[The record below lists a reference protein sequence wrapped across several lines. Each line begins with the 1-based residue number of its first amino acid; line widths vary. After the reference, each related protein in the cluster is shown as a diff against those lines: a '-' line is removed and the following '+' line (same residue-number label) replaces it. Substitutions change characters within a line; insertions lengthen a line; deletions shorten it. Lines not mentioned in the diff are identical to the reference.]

1 MLTWINEK
9 AKWVIVIFAAGIV
22 VGLLAMDR
30 VPKTNQSYPVAIVND
45 HKVSYGEFDTRIK
58 RIVQNQYQ
66 GQHLE
71 DEQYAQLRS
80 EVFRSFVRQ
89 VMMEGLYEDAELRA
103 SVAELKNEFKRNPD
117 AVRGRLVQE
126 AQSRLYAIQQ
136 QATSQ
141 EDLMQRSQAYI
152 ASLPK
157 FLVDTNFNK
166 AEFDAWLETPAAFQ
180 WGVML
185 QFEEDL
191 KNSTI
196 PARQLQVLVG
206 ASVHPTALESK
217 WNVDRRL
224 TDFDIDV
231 AYVSNSDLDSVEAVV
246 DSAMVKGYFNAHQD
260 SFFVDK
266 DQVRFDYV
274 KIPVEATE
282 GDDARIREYAMT
294 LYYQLSDTS
303 SAANFED
310 MARISSEDPGSAEN
324 GGVLEQE
331 AGRGMFVEEFE
342 KAALALDSGAISEP
356 VKTRFGYHI
365 IKNYGKSTDSTGAV
379 TAKVGHILLV
389 VNASSET
396 VDSLEAI
403 LTGIKSEVEA
413 GKSFAE
419 AAKAKNLMVE
429 RSSWIGHGENIA
441 DLGYLRG
448 LAAYAWPNENLSDD
462 VGKASPVLKNN
473 KWVVL
478 ATKAQ
483 ELKAGERDVSVYYR
497 EIEKNLIRKKLSA
510 ASAAYLTSKV
520 DQVKAWTPAAATD
533 STAEAAAAAP
543 AEIEKVKI
551 ESKNTSV
558 DGFVP
563 GFGYG
568 NVNLAKVLQSQKEG
582 EWGPV
587 VETEL
592 GAVMVKIKGK
602 KVAEQEAVEA
612 AIKDDK
618 DNALRFTSMTLF
630 NQYVGDMEKATPVV
644 NNLDL
649 FYRD

>member
-30 VPKTNQSYPVAIVND
+30 VPKTNQSYPVAVVND

-58 RIVQNQYQ
+58 NIIQNQYR

-89 VMMEGLYEDAELRA
+89 VMMEELYENAELKA

-117 AVRGRLVQE
+117 AIRARLVQE
-126 AQSRLYAIQQ
+126 AQNRLYAIQQ

-157 FLVDTNFNK
+157 FLVDTTFNK
-166 AEFDAWLETPAAFQ
+166 AEFDAWLETPEAFQ

-185 QFEEDL
+185 QFEEDM
-191 KNSTI
+191 KNATI
-196 PARQLQVLVG
+196 PSRQLQVLVG
-206 ASVHPTALESK
+206 ASVHPTSLESK
-217 WNVDRRL
+217 WNVDRRMA
-224 TDFDIDV
+224 DFDMDV
-231 AYVSNSDLDSVEAVV
+231 AYVSANDFAVEEATI

-260 SFFVDK
+260 SFFVEK
-266 DQVRFDYV
+266 DEVLFDYV
-274 KIPVEATE
+274 KLPVAATTA
-282 GDDARIREYAMT
+282 DDERIREYAMT

-303 SAANFED
+303 STANFED

-324 GGVLEQE
+324 GGMLSQE
-331 AGRGMFVEEFE
+331 AGHGVFVEEFE

-356 VKTRFGYHI
+356 IKTRFGYHI

-403 LTGIKSEVEA
+403 LSGIKTDVDA
-413 GKSFAE
+413 GKSFAD
-419 AAKAKNLMVE
+419 AAKARNLVVE
-429 RSSWIGHGENIA
+429 QSEWIGHGDNIA
-441 DLGYLRG
+441 ALGYLKG
-448 LAAYAWPNENLSDD
+448 LSSFAWPNENLSED
-462 VGKASPVLKNN
+462 VGNVSPVLKNN
-473 KWVVL
+473 QWVVI
-478 ATKAQ
+478 ASKAK
-483 ELKAGERDVSVYYR
+483 ELKAGDRDVSLHYDA
-497 EIEKNLIRKKLSA
+497 IKKNLLQKKSA
-510 ASAAYLTSKV
+510 AAAAAYLTTVAEK
-520 DQVKAWTPAAATD
+520 VKAWTPADSADSAATN
-533 STAEAAAAAP
+533 AP

-551 ESKNTSV
+551 ESKNASV
-558 DGFVP
+558 EGFIP
-563 GFGYG
+563 GFGYANP
-568 NVNLAKVLQSQKEG
+568 NVAKVLMSQKEG

-587 VETEL
+587 VETDI
-592 GAVMVKIKGK
+592 GAVMVKIKSK
-602 KVAEQEAVEA
+602 KAIDQAALEA
-612 AIKDDK
+612 AIKDEK
-618 DNALRFTSMTLF
+618 DNALRFTSMTVF
-630 NQYVGDMEKATPVV
+630 GQYIGDIEKATPVE

-649 FYRD
+649 FYKD